1 MSCKKI
7 SLIIPTI
14 NRITE
19 VDKLLK
25 AISKIDYKMLAEVI
39 IVDQNTENILDSVI
53 EEYSQLYKIIHCK
66 VKFKGAAKARNYG
79 SQFATGEILGF
90 PDDDSEILPVTL
102 NIVNEIFEQYNNITA
117 VFGTVADKT
126 NNINIIHY
134 LKRKTYVNYFNLYNT
149 CIECGFFIKKEEF
162 VKIGMFDEN
171 LGIGTYY
178 GSEEGAD
185 LFCRLLYQKKKMLY
199 VPEKFYYHPNK
210 KREDNMSKYYSYGLG
225 TGRLAVKHL
234 KKYKKI
240 IPYIYLILKNIKSNI
255 IILYGKIK
263 KDDYIV
269 KRNQSLKKG
278 RKEAV
283 KDKY

>member
-14 NRITE
+14 NRIAE

-25 AISKIDYKMLAEVI
+25 SISEIDYKMLAEVI
-39 IVDQNTENILDSVI
+39 VGDQNTENILDSVI
-53 EEYSQLYKIIHCK
+53 EKYSQLYKIIHCK

-90 PDDDSEILPVTL
+90 PDDDSEILPTTL
-102 NIVNEIFEQYNNITA
+102 NTVNEIFEQYNNITA
-117 VFGTVADKT
+117 VFGAVADKT

-134 LKRKTYVNYFNLYNT
+134 LKRKTYVNYFNLHNT

-185 LFCRLLYQKKKMLY
+185 LFCRLLYKKKKCHMY
-199 VPEKFYYHPNK
+199 QKNFIIIQIK
-210 KREDNMSKYYSYGLG
+210 KE
-225 TGRLAVKHL
+225 
-234 KKYKKI
+234 KI
-240 IPYIYLILKNIKSNI
+240 I
-255 IILYGKIK
+255 
-263 KDDYIV
+263 
-269 KRNQSLKKG
+269 
-278 RKEAV
+278 
-283 KDKY
+283 